1 MLNDENGRRLE
12 TTEEVVE
19 AFKNRLQRTFKIS
32 EKENKKFDEDKE
44 RERELNDQNNASEY
58 LEVLFLLVCS
68 SFFVFVFTYI
78 LGLPEIREPGNR
90 DGFFSF

>member
-32 EKENKKFDEDKE
+32 EEENKRFDEDKE
-44 RERELNDQNNASEY
+44 RKREVEA
-58 LEVLFLLVCS
+58 
-68 SFFVFVFTYI
+68 
-78 LGLPEIREPGNR
+78 
-90 DGFFSF
+90 